1 VGSHLHHRGGSGGRC
16 QIALAEDSTSDS
28 AAPRPPER
36 DRPDIEIGPAP
47 AFRFFDS
54 SVFLVAPAPVR
65 QVVVR
70 PVHQKPS
77 VAQWLDTVSVFIP
90 KSIRE
95 PFLGDLCEDLERMQ
109 ALGSSR
115 VTMWWVVIAPSS
127 CS

>member
-1 VGSHLHHRGGSGGRC
+1 M
-16 QIALAEDSTSDS
+16 
-28 AAPRPPER
+28 
-36 DRPDIEIGPAP
+36 
-47 AFRFFDS
+47 
-54 SVFLVAPAPVR
+54 
-65 QVVVR
+65 VVR

-115 VTMWWVVIAPSS
+115 VTMWWVVIAPLVLLTLHRLMPRWLQR
-127 CS
+127 